1 MAWGAHLM
9 SNAHA
14 TILVVDDDPE
24 IGELVTEALEPQG
37 HHILYA
43 ANGEELKER
52 LQERVPDLILLDIML
67 PDSDGLV
74 LCADLHERYQVP
86 IIICSGT
93 SRKRDSLLSFR
104 LGAEDFIAKPFHVE
118 ELEARVQAVLRRV
131 RREQPPEGDVAPEE
145 RRSAAAQPGI
155 AARRTIQ
162 HGPLMV
168 DDARRRVTVEGRLV
182 ELTPTEYR
190 LLSVLA
196 SNADEVLSRHQIAS
210 LLWGYEDASINR
222 SIDGH
227 IHRLRTKLALPEGQL
242 PQIES
247 VRGFG
252 YRLSTH

>member
-1 MAWGAHLM
+1 M
-9 SNAHA
+9 SDALA
-14 TILVVDDDPE
+14 AILVVDDDPE
-24 IGELVTEALEPQG
+24 IGQLVKEALEPNG
-37 HHILYA
+37 HQILYA

-86 IIICSGT
+86 IIVCSG
-93 SRKRDSLLSFR
+93 SGRKRDSLLSFR

-118 ELEARVQAVLRRV
+118 ELEARVHAVLRRA
-131 RREQPPEGDVAPEE
+131 RRGPPPEREAPTELHP
-145 RRSAAAQPGI
+145 SPAAQPSV
-155 AARRTIQ
+155 ATRRTIQ
-162 HGPLMV
+162 HGPLVV
-168 DDARRRVTVEGRLV
+168 DDARRRVTVDGRLV

-190 LLSVLA
+190 LLFVLA
-196 SNADEVLSRHQIAS
+196 SKADEVLSRHQIAS

-242 PQIES
+242 PQVES